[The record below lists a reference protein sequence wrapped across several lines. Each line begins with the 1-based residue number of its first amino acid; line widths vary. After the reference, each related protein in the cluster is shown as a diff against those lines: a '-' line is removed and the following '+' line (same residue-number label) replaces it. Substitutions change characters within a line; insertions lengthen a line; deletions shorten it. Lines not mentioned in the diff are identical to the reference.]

1 MTDGFISRNSIVI
14 SLDVDALLFNKL
26 EELVKADFTMIEINS
41 SEPYLLKKAM
51 QDFPRIQ
58 IGAGNVINS
67 QQLEDCCNAG
77 VSFITSPGF
86 LAPLAQTAEMF
97 SVKYIPGIATISEGM
112 QVLALDKHNVKVLPA
127 NLELCKTLSQTL
139 PLLSLFPSNVAIKDV
154 KEYLKIPGVTAVNLA
169 NPDLQELTSL
179 ISAGVIA

>member
-1 MTDGFISRNSIVI
+1 MTDDFISRNSIVI

-26 EELVKADFTMIEINS
+26 EELVKANFTMIEINS
-41 SEPYLLKKAM
+41 SEPLLLKKAI
-51 QDFPRIQ
+51 QDFPRVQ
-58 IGAGNVINS
+58 IGAGNIINS

-97 SVKYIPGIATISEGM
+97 SIKYIPGIATVSEGM

-139 PLLSLFPSNVAIKDV
+139 PLLRLFPIVPIKEA
-154 KEYLKIPGVTAVNLA
+154 KEYLKIPGVTAVNLV
-169 NPDLQELTSL
+169 NPDLQELISL
-179 ISAGVIA
+179 SSAGVVA